1 MDAAVWLCNL
11 MYFIINTKY
20 KYTVTDTKK
29 QEVTDR
35 GDLLPLVKKMRGE
48 RIQINEKLFTMFSIS
63 RNCENNVFKV

>member
-1 MDAAVWLCNL
+1 MNAAVWLRNL

-35 GDLLPLVKKMRGE
+35 GDLLPLVK
-48 RIQINEKLFTMFSIS
+48 NEGREDSNK
-63 RNCENNVFKV
+63 

>member
-1 MDAAVWLCNL
+1 MNAAVWLCNL

-35 GDLLPLVKKMRGE
+35 GDLLPLVKK
-48 RIQINEKLFTMFSIS
+48 NEGREDSNK
-63 RNCENNVFKV
+63 